1 MNLELKLELIRRRI
15 PAYQTAKDANILPNR
30 VYRFVAE
37 LSQPSQ
43 DEKERLSQVLGRP
56 ADELFPTPTDSVP
69 A

>member
-1 MNLELKLELIRRRI
+1 MNLNFKLALVTRGI
-15 PAYQTAKDANILPNR
+15 PAYQTAKDANIPPNR

-37 LSQPSQ
+37 LSQPSP
-43 DEKERLSQVLGRP
+43 DERERLSKVLDRS